1 MCNDRSGEQLVT
13 TNKVRYHL
21 KIPGET
27 DNLEIIR
34 LFVSSIAEKAGFNAD
49 DISKIELAVD
59 EACANVIKHA
69 YDKETKG
76 PIDIAIEIDYKKLVI
91 MITDHG
97 RGFDVSQILQKDV
110 KEYLAELHVGGLG
123 IYLMKALMD
132 EVEFDSQPGVKT
144 QVRMVKYFLKNGKLQ
159 KNRANERH

>member
-1 MCNDRSGEQLVT
+1 MTS
-13 TNKVRYHL
+13 NKMHYQL

-34 LFVSSIAEKAGFNAD
+34 LFVSSVAEKAGFNPD

-69 YDKETKG
+69 YTKESKG
-76 PIDIAIEIDYKKLVI
+76 LIDIAIELDYKKLVI
-91 MITDHG
+91 LITDHG
-97 RGFDVSQILQKDV
+97 KGFDVHQILQKDV
-110 KEYLAELHVGGLG
+110 KEYLAELRVGGLG

-159 KNRANERH
+159 KNRTNEPR